1 MSEFGWRECALAP
14 FGIELT
20 GVDLAAPLPEGL
32 ADRLP
37 GLLDRHKL
45 ILLRDQRLNEDQQAD
60 FCAHFGP
67 VLGARG
73 EYRQLSSDGNLGAG
87 PLSWHSDLAFT
98 EEPFQAISLLATK
111 VNDGQSWTAFADGT
125 RPLPAELAERLK
137 DRDALTVISMIQ
149 THRTVGY
156 NVPDFLPH
164 MVRPAVI
171 THPRTAEPVLYVS
184 DMQTAR
190 IEGLAK
196 VESDALLQDL
206 FAHLYDP
213 ANVYRHHWRN
223 GDLVIWDNVA
233 LSHSRCDLAGMH
245 PRKMQRVCCARRS
258 FFDLLPNFSLDDPRI
273 AAWGKGEVLVLE
285 DSQGDA

>member
-1 MSEFGWRECALAP
+1 MLTPPKPSATKAARASSSKWRTRAEGPATSMSPALAVCDKGAVISSIPYCYSSTFERCTLAINRTVRYRTFNKNWRERHMSEFGWRECALAP

-20 GVDLAAPLPEGL
+20 GVDRAA
-32 ADRLP
+32 
-37 GLLDRHKL
+37 
-45 ILLRDQRLNEDQQAD
+45 
-60 FCAHFGP
+60 
-67 VLGARG
+67 
-73 EYRQLSSDGNLGAG
+73 
-87 PLSWHSDLAFT
+87 
-98 EEPFQAISLLATK
+98 
-111 VNDGQSWTAFADGT
+111 
-125 RPLPAELAERLK
+125 PLPAELAERLK